1 MPKLGVVRQMG
12 ELKRTRELSA
22 VLTTKYRTVCPQPTI
37 KSGLG
42 SYIYSDMNGMS
53 NQEYLNIECY

>member
-1 MPKLGVVRQMG
+1 MG